1 MAISRVRGPPCIAR
15 SPACLQ
21 DPEGLFAKKPAASN
35 LLARNMTKRK
45 YGLEDAAELEVKE
58 LKAREQKELQ
68 RRRDARTPP
77 EDPQQLVTFFLD
89 LPGEEIAWEAARCAP
104 LLTPAFF
111 LQLDRI
117 IGAERFAAKPD
128 ATRLKQLEQL
138 RDDITKALEGVKT
151 KLAETVTP
159 AESLKG
165 VLQAR
170 DKKAALL
177 ELAGKNGINAA
188 FIQLLDENIA
198 TAGAAQQQKA
208 VEVMTKL
215 RAEASR
221 YLTA

>member
-1 MAISRVRGPPCIAR
+1 MGGGKGKLCTHNSLH
-15 SPACLQ
+15 SHL
-21 DPEGLFAKKPAASN
+21 ASC
-35 LLARNMTKRK
+35 AWGRH
-45 YGLEDAAELEVKE
+45 
-58 LKAREQKELQ
+58 Q
-68 RRRDARTPP
+68 DAR
-77 EDPQQLVTFFLD
+77 L
-89 LPGEEIAWEAARCAP
+89 R
-104 LLTPAFF
+104 
-111 LQLDRI
+111 
-117 IGAERFAAKPD
+117 
-128 ATRLKQLEQL
+128 RLKDREGAPSSREPHLTHVAMQ
-138 RDDITKALEGVKT
+138 ALEGVKT